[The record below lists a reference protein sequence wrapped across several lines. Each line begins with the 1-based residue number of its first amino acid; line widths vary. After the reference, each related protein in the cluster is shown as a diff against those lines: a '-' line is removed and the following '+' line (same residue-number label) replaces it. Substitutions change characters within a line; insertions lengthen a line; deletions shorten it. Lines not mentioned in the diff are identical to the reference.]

1 MESQAL
7 QEHTWESIR
16 LYGRTIILERPI
28 LESNQCQYILS
39 KEEESLHECRKR
51 IDVYEESLMNGKNWE
66 YYKKIVNPYE
76 LVYTQKKYPNFPES
90 LCFLKPLSRSYFKMI
105 EMADLIHFFSM
116 FPGEMIRSA
125 HVCEGP
131 GGFIEALFDEA
142 QKHNR
147 KMHMSIAMTLKSKK
161 TNVPGWKRASY
172 FLQKNKNIR
181 IIFGEDDTGDIMKPE
196 NQQYFIDY
204 ATNTEYGG
212 KVHIFTADGGFDFS
226 CDYTKQEQMAFPL
239 LMASVKIGFES
250 LKIGGVFILKLFDFY
265 DPMTVDLLLFMS
277 HFFDEWTLYKP
288 GMSRPCNPE
297 HYFIGKGFAGCSDEA
312 LDVLRIWCSMIENHQ
327 PLDRL
332 FHTSGTTHTFHE
344 IIEQLRKKSFHTQTA
359 YLERVFD
366 MIEKN
371 DEEQITQY
379 LVKHERTS
387 YEWCVRFNVPMYAH
401 RLHSIEESQND
412 PPVSFQ

>member
-1 MESQAL
+1 
-7 QEHTWESIR
+7 
-16 LYGRTIILERPI
+16 
-28 LESNQCQYILS
+28 
-39 KEEESLHECRKR
+39 
-51 IDVYEESLMNGKNWE
+51 
-66 YYKKIVNPYE
+66 
-76 LVYTQKKYPNFPES
+76 
-90 LCFLKPLSRSYFKMI
+90 
-105 EMADLIHFFSM
+105 
-116 FPGEMIRSA
+116 
-125 HVCEGP
+125 
-131 GGFIEALFDEA
+131 
-142 QKHNR
+142 
-147 KMHMSIAMTLKSKK
+147 MTLKSKK

-226 CDYTKQEQMAFPL
+226 CDYTKQEQMVFPL
-239 LMASVKIGFES
+239 LLASVKIGLES
-250 LKIGGVFILKLFDFY
+250 LKVGGVFILKLFDFY
-265 DPMTVDLLLFMS
+265 DPVTVDLLLFLS

-297 HYFIGKGFAGCSDEA
+297 HYFIGKGFVGCTEEA
-312 LDVLRIWCSMIENHQ
+312 LDVLRIWCSMVENHQ
-327 PLDRL
+327 PLNRL
-332 FHTSGTTHTFHE
+332 FHTDIRSNEFHE

-366 MIEKN
+366 IIEKDN
-371 DEEQITQY
+371 EEQITRY

-401 RLHSIEESQND
+401 RRHLIEESQND
-412 PPVSFQ
+412 QQVSFQ